1 MKENN
6 GNKSVKKYGRRTLV
20 PDYMFER
27 FDDVSVEFLHSE
39 GIGAL
44 LIDIDNTLAPYE
56 VSEPDERIRG
66 WFDALGAAGIRAA
79 LVSNNERER
88 VERFNRTLSLPAYHD
103 CKKPS
108 RKKLLTAMKT
118 INAEHGAT
126 LFLGDQIF
134 TDVASARR
142 LGVRAAIVPPIKDK
156 KTLFFKFKRMLERPI
171 IRKYKKRSRKLAVR
185 QVNENN

>member
-1 MKENN
+1 MREKN
-6 GNKSVKKYGRRTLV
+6 GNTNSQKHGRRTLV
-20 PDYMFER
+20 PDYMFEK
-27 FDDVSVEFLHSE
+27 FDDVSVEFLQGE

-66 WFDALGAAGIRAA
+66 WFNALDAAGIRAA
-79 LVSNNERER
+79 LVSNNERDR
-88 VERFNRTLSLPAYHD
+88 VELFNRTLALPAYHD

-108 RKKLLTAMKT
+108 RKKLLLAMNAV
-118 INAEHGAT
+118 NAEREAT

-171 IRKYKKRSRKLAVR
+171 IKKYKKRSQKLAAR
-185 QVNENN
+185 QAKGNC

>member
-1 MKENN
+1 MKEK
-6 GNKSVKKYGRRTLV
+6 KSNTRAMARARRTLV

-27 FDDVSVEFLHSE
+27 FDDLTVDFLLGE
-39 GIGAL
+39 GIGTL

-88 VERFNRTLSLPAYHD
+88 VELFNRTLSLPAYHD

-108 RKKLLTAMKT
+108 RKKLLAAMES
-118 INAEHGAT
+118 IGAEVGST

-156 KTLFFKFKRMLERPI
+156 KTLFFRLKRLLERPI
-171 IRKYKKRSRKLAVR
+171 IKKYKRNNKKRVGNTAR
-185 QVNENN
+185 